1 MCNLKPHK
9 LLGWGIKKSN
19 EVIILIL
26 FNKMETI
33 RFASLQD
40 FEDYARKWLDKPT
53 FEHLRGVPRPE
64 EH

>member
-1 MCNLKPHK
+1 
-9 LLGWGIKKSN
+9 
-19 EVIILIL
+19 
-26 FNKMETI
+26 METI

-64 EH
+64 DH